1 MLPQIGLQSPR
12 FPCHAG
18 ADMASDAK
26 QSKNPA
32 AVALGRMDRNFIE
45 RQLGGGYGGKLKCHN
60 SRTGPFADP
69 FGPFRDPFAF
79 GGPTLS

>member
-1 MLPQIGLQSPR
+1 VEDFGLKSVFNPPVSR
-12 FPCHAG
+12 VMPG

-45 RQLGGGYGGKLKCHN
+45 RQ
-60 SRTGPFADP
+60 
-69 FGPFRDPFAF
+69 
-79 GGPTLS
+79 